1 MRVERLAYTSVQVK
15 KMMLIA
21 IVDAVISGFY
31 LKIFPFDY
39 TINLAFVI
47 LPLYYYLDQRLNPVI
62 TSLFIASVGLV
73 FRTITGYYYYGSF
86 LNAFWADFN
95 FLFFDLTYGFIFAML
110 YYRKDIKTLFLF
122 FFAALSSDFLGNAAE
137 FMTRYSLREYFS
149 ENVMATLLLVAV
161 IRATIAILLITAI
174 KYYNSFLRKE
184 EHDERYRMQM
194 NLLSDL
200 RGEIY
205 FLKNNTEHVESVMDE
220 AFELYRKYDSLSE
233 ADQKNKALN
242 IAKNVHEIKKNYFKV
257 IEGIDD
263 IIIKE
268 TPFDQLTLS
277 DLCKMLYLSTL
288 RTLQKEQRNINL
300 SFHVHSETLIHEHS
314 MLMSVLR
321 NLVNNAIEAIDFSGE
336 IKLVHKEDEMHHF
349 FTISDN
355 GSGMSEETTSFIF
368 KAGFS
373 TKYDDVTGSSNRGI
387 GLTLVKDIVEQYFK
401 GEIKVSSKLHQGT
414 VFELKIPKNLSLQ
427 ED

>member
-1 MRVERLAYTSVQVK
+1 
-15 KMMLIA
+15 MLIA

-39 TINLAFVI
+39 TINLAVVI
-47 LPLYYYLDQRLNPVI
+47 LPIYYYLDQRLNPVI

-86 LNAFWADFN
+86 INAFWADFN

-300 SFHVHSETLIHEHS
+300 SFHVHSDTLIHEHS

-321 NLVNNAIEAIDFSGE
+321 NLVNNAIEAIEFSGE
-336 IKLVHKEDEMHHF
+336 IKLVHREDDAHHF

>member
-1 MRVERLAYTSVQVK
+1 MRNERLAYTSVQVK
-15 KMMLIA
+15 KMLLIA

-39 TINLAFVI
+39 TINLAVVI
-47 LPLYYYLDQRLNPVI
+47 LPIYYYLDQRLNPVI
-62 TSLFIASVGLV
+62 TSLFIASVGLI

-86 LNAFWADFN
+86 INAFWADFN

-110 YYRKDIKTLFLF
+110 YYRKEIKTLYLF

-161 IRATIAILLITAI
+161 IRASIAILLITAI

-233 ADQKNKALN
+233 AEQKNKALN

-300 SFHVHSETLIHEHS
+300 SFHVHSDTLIHEHS

-321 NLVNNAIEAIDFSGE
+321 NLVNNAIEAIEFSGE
-336 IKLVHKEDEMHHF
+336 IKLVHREDDAHHF

-373 TKYDDVTGSSNRGI
+373 TKYDDLTGSSNRGI
-387 GLTLVKDIVEQYFK
+387 GLTLVKDIVEQYFN
-401 GEIKVSSKLHQGT
+401 GEIKVNSKLHQGT

>member
-1 MRVERLAYTSVQVK
+1 MRNERLAYTSVQVK
-15 KMMLIA
+15 KMLLIA

-39 TINLAFVI
+39 TINLAVVI
-47 LPLYYYLDQRLNPVI
+47 LPIYYYLDQRLNPVI
-62 TSLFIASVGLV
+62 TSLFIASVGLI

-86 LNAFWADFN
+86 INAFWADFN

-110 YYRKDIKTLFLF
+110 YYRKEIKTLYLF

-149 ENVMATLLLVAV
+149 ENIMATLLLVAV
-161 IRATIAILLITAI
+161 IRASIAILLITAI

-233 ADQKNKALN
+233 AEQKNKALN

-263 IIIKE
+263 IIVKE

-300 SFHVHSETLIHEHS
+300 FFHVHSDTLIHEHS

-321 NLVNNAIEAIDFSGE
+321 NLVNNAIEAIEFSGE
-336 IKLVHKEDEMHHF
+336 IKLVHREDETYHF

-401 GEIKVSSKLHQGT
+401 GEIRVNSKLNQGT

>member
-1 MRVERLAYTSVQVK
+1 MRNERLAYTSVQVK
-15 KMMLIA
+15 KMLLIA

-39 TINLAFVI
+39 TINLAVVI
-47 LPLYYYLDQRLNPVI
+47 LPIYYYLDQRLNPVI
-62 TSLFIASVGLV
+62 TSLFIASVGLI

-86 LNAFWADFN
+86 INAFWADFN

-110 YYRKDIKTLFLF
+110 YYRKEIKTLYLF

-161 IRATIAILLITAI
+161 IRASIAILLITAI

-233 ADQKNKALN
+233 AEQKNKALN

-300 SFHVHSETLIHEHS
+300 SFHVHSDTLIHEHS

-321 NLVNNAIEAIDFSGE
+321 NLVNNAIEAIEFSGE
-336 IKLVHKEDEMHHF
+336 IKLVHREDDAHHF

-387 GLTLVKDIVEQYFK
+387 GLTLVKDIVEQYFN
-401 GEIKVSSKLHQGT
+401 GEIKVNSKLHQGT